1 MAVAHKKVLVLNK
14 SWMAINTSTVR
25 HAVSLMFAG
34 QARGILISDNK
45 IQALNWEEWTN
56 ITVSEEEE
64 AIKTITQKIKLPSI
78 VVMNFCDKIPKQIIK
93 FTQNNLW
100 ERDNFTCQYTGKKVT
115 RQTGNIDH
123 IIPKSLGG
131 KTCWENCVIACKDIN
146 AQKSDKTPEQAGLKL
161 IKKPTRPRI
170 MPVSFFIKN
179 KEKNLDWN
187 WFLHS

>member
-1 MAVAHKKVLVLNK
+1 MSVTHKRVLILNK

-25 HAVSLMFAG
+25 HAISLIFAG
-34 QARGILISDNK
+34 QAKGILISDNK
-45 IQALNWEEWTN
+45 IHALGWDEWKNVQPTETEAS
-56 ITVSEEEE
+56 IGTVN
-64 AIKTITQKIKLPSI
+64 QKIKLPSI
-78 VVMNFCDKIPKQIIK
+78 VVMNFCDKIPKQAIK

-131 KTCWENCVIACKDIN
+131 RTSWENCVIACKEIN

-161 IKKPTRPRI
+161 IRKPTRPKV

-179 KEKNLDWN
+179 KENNLDWN
-187 WFLHS
+187 CFLPS

>member
-1 MAVAHKKVLVLNK
+1 MSVTHKRVLILNK
-14 SWMAINTSTVR
+14 NWMAINTSTAR
-25 HAVSLMFAG
+25 HAISLIFAG
-34 QARGILISDNK
+34 QAKGILISENK
-45 IQALNWEEWTN
+45 IQALGWDEWKNVQPTETEAS
-56 ITVSEEEE
+56 IGTVN
-64 AIKTITQKIKLPSI
+64 QKIKLPSI
-78 VVMNFCDKIPKQIIK
+78 VVMNFCDKIPKQAIK

-131 KTCWENCVIACKDIN
+131 RTSWENCVIACKEIN

-161 IKKPTRPRI
+161 IRKPTRPKV

-179 KEKNLDWN
+179 KENNLDWN
-187 WFLHS
+187 CFLHS

>member
-64 AIKTITQKIKLPSI
+64 AIKTVTQKIKLPSI

>member
-1 MAVAHKKVLVLNK
+1 MAVIHKRVLVLNK

-25 HAVSLMFAG
+25 HAASLMFAG
-34 QARGILISDNK
+34 QAKGVLISDNK
-45 IQALNWEEWTN
+45 IQALNWDEWININ
-56 ITVSEEEE
+56 ITEEEE
-64 AIKTITQKIKLPSI
+64 GIKTVTQKIKLPSI
-78 VVMNFCDKIPKQIIK
+78 VVMTFCDKIPKQIIK

-100 ERDNFTCQYTGKKVT
+100 ERDNFTCQYTGKTVT
-115 RQTGNIDH
+115 KQTGNIDH

-131 KTCWENCVIACKDIN
+131 KTCWENCVIASKDIN

-161 IKKPTRPRI
+161 IKKPARPRI

-179 KEKNLDWN
+179 KENNLDWN